1 MQQAGYHLNARSWR
15 DVVSGT
21 KMARKYGEIHRFSD
35 FIARTIPSD
44 VSDGPSLTFV
54 KKVIAFLQRLDRL
67 ELTNPNVTHAFHTG
81 DGIWIYFKGAK
92 LCLIKPTQKHLLLHS
107 FQNNELRRLVRA
119 ARRKET
125 NLFGDTLKGTFW
137 LAWRVQDHELLRLAH
152 LLESLP
158 KRTSTKVLPADHPR
172 YIPAEIRHA
181 VLEDFLRTG
190 SRCSGVPSRG
200 VKPHKVTTERIVF
213 DHIIPIFRGG
223 ASTLQNVQVMCAAC
237 NSLKRATVG

>member
-1 MQQAGYHLNARSWR
+1 
-15 DVVSGT
+15 
-21 KMARKYGEIHRFSD
+21 MARRYGEIHRMSD
-35 FIARTIPSD
+35 FIARTIPTHI
-44 VSDGPSLTFV
+44 SDGTSLTFV
-54 KKVIAFLQRLDRL
+54 KKAIAFLQRLDRL
-67 ELTNPNVTHAFHTG
+67 ELTNPNITHAFYTG

-107 FQNNELRRLVRA
+107 FENNELRRLVRA
-119 ARRKET
+119 ARRKAT
-125 NLFGDTLKGTFW
+125 NLFGDTLKGSFW
-137 LAWRVQDHELLRLAH
+137 LAWKVQDHELPRLAH

-190 SRCSGVPSRG
+190 SRCPGISLRGVKN
-200 VKPHKVTTERIVF
+200 VKPHKVTTERIAF
-213 DHIIPIFRGG
+213 DHIIPIKPPYRG

-237 NSLKRATVG
+237 NSLKRATQG